1 MLKRKVAQ
9 KRLDHLL
16 GRAKFEISG
25 VEIIENFVSAAEEL
39 QLVADL
45 DKLEWDTSQSGRR
58 KQNFGP
64 RANFKK
70 RKVKAGQK
78 FCGFPQ
84 TTEFV
89 QRRFDRVPL
98 LRGYQVCSMIQFSCL
113 LFYHP
118 RCHCCKWRKTR
129 LVCLSF
135 AVTQGTKSP
144 SQTRPCPVI

>member
-1 MLKRKVAQ
+1 MLKREVAQ
-9 KRLDHLL
+9 KRLDYL
-16 GRAKFEISG
+16 GRARFEISG
-25 VEIIENFVSAAEEL
+25 VEIKENFVSAAEEL

-89 QRRFDRVPL
+89 QRRFDQVPL

-113 LFYHP
+113 LFLP
-118 RCHCCKWRKTR
+118 PKMSLLSS

-135 AVTQGTKSP
+135 AVIQGTKSP